1 MKTCY
6 IFGSLEVKDINLNI
20 DETDL
25 VIAADAGLKNTEKL
39 GIKCDYVVGDFDSL
53 CYTPQGEN
61 IIKHPVK
68 KDETDLILAIDIA
81 LEKGYDFFKIYGC
94 IGGRFDHSYA
104 SVQTASYV
112 LQKGAKCIL
121 IGDDIAITMLEN
133 DTIIFPTHFKGTI
146 SVFAFTDTCTITEK
160 GLLYELNDDI
170 LSHNYPLGISNEFTG
185 KDAFISAKK
194 GKACVM
200 WEDLSEGYTIGGLL

>member
-1 MKTCY
+1 MKRILFT
-6 IFGSLEVKDINLNI
+6 ILS
-20 DETDL
+20 
-25 VIAADAGLKNTEKL
+25 
-39 GIKCDYVVGDFDSL
+39 
-53 CYTPQGEN
+53 
-61 IIKHPVK
+61 
-68 KDETDLILAIDIA
+68 LILALSLLAGCDTLNKGNGSGDSSDKNNSTDSFTIEASSDICF
-81 LEKGYDFFKIYGC
+81 LGDGEIM
-94 IGGRFDHSYA
+94 I
-104 SVQTASYV
+104 SVTKDSPKKFANKT
-112 LQKGAKCIL
+112 LNIEI

-160 GLLYELNDDI
+160 GLLYELNDNI